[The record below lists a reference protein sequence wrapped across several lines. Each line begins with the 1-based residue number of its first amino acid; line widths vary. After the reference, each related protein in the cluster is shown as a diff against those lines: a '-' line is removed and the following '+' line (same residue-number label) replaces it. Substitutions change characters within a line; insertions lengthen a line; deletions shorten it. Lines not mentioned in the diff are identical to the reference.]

1 MLCSTIHRKVEI
13 MLIDARS
20 VAAAAE
26 FSCDLCVVGAGPAGI
41 AIAHRLRNS
50 GLSVILLESGGFNLE
65 LPTQKLYRGE
75 IRGDDYFRLD
85 ACRWRLFGGSS
96 NRWGGWCRPLEAV
109 DFTRRE
115 WLPYSGWPIDAEALQ
130 SYHADAARLFELPN
144 ARFDLAAWRDRLPEP
159 MALESSNFENTVFQH
174 SPETNFGDSCRLEIR
189 NADNITAMLHAN
201 LVSIHLDSGSDRVG
215 LLRVAA
221 LRRGA
226 FTIRPRAVV
235 LAAGGIENARLLL
248 ASQSDRPGGLGNE
261 YDMVGR
267 FFMEHLH
274 VPAGHMIAA
283 AGSWSP
289 HYFAKAI
296 FSDVRLR
303 GVITPTAAA
312 QDRFRLLSTS
322 IAVEGARYS
331 FGTPFVGWP
340 PRLTFGPVR
349 RYRML
354 RNGRWKGVVELLK
367 RVAEVAQSVPKK
379 ARTWNAARF
388 ALSRAGP
395 LTGSER
401 IHSLYFR
408 SEQAPDPQNR
418 ILLSTRRDALGI
430 PETRLDWRAKPID
443 LAAITGWVRLLDRD
457 LRERSMGRV
466 IGPPEGWQRGIIGG
480 PHHMGSTRMSAD
492 PRHGVV
498 DAHCRVHSVANLY
511 VAGSSVF
518 ATSGYA
524 NPTFALVTLALRLA
538 DTLRN
543 RLSRL
548 NAPLQPRMMN
558 VPDSHRMAEAPA
570 VPVPDRSEPR

>member
-1 MLCSTIHRKVEI
+1 

-20 VAAAAE
+20 VAEAAE
-26 FSCDLCVVGAGPAGI
+26 FTCDLCVVGAGPAGI
-41 AIAHRLRNS
+41 AIVDRLRGS
-50 GLSVILLESGGFNLE
+50 SLSVILLESGGFDLE
-65 LPTQKLYRGE
+65 LPTQDLYRGE

-109 DFTRRE
+109 DFMRRE
-115 WLPYSGWPIDAEALQ
+115 WLPYSGWPIDAAALRP
-130 SYHADAARLFELPN
+130 YHADAARLFELPN

-159 MALESSNFENTVFQH
+159 MALEGSNFENTVFQH
-174 SPETNFGDSCRLEIR
+174 SPETNFGDTRRLEIR
-189 NADNITAMLHAN
+189 KAGNVTAILHAN
-201 LVSIHLDSGSDRVG
+201 LVSIHLDPGSERVG
-215 LLRVAA
+215 SLRVAA

-248 ASQSDRPGGLGNE
+248 ASRSDRPDGLGNE

-274 VPAGHMIAA
+274 VPAGHLIAA
-283 AGSWSP
+283 TDSWSQQ
-289 HYFAKAI
+289 YFAKTV

-303 GVITPTAAA
+303 GVITPTVDA
-312 QDRFRLLSTS
+312 QERFRLLSTS

-354 RNGRWKGVVELLK
+354 RAGRWKGVVEWLK
-367 RVAEVAQSVPKK
+367 HAAEYAQSVPKK
-379 ARTWNAARF
+379 VRTWNAARS
-388 ALSRAGP
+388 ARNRARP

-401 IHSLYFR
+401 IYSLYFR

-418 ILLSTRRDALGI
+418 VLLSTRRDALGI
-430 PETRLDWRAKPID
+430 PQTRLDWRVKPID
-443 LAAITGWVRLLDRD
+443 LAAITGWAEVLDRD
-457 LRERSMGRV
+457 LRKRSMGRV

-518 ATSGYA
+518 ATGGYA

-543 RLSRL
+543 RLH
-548 NAPLQPRMMN
+548 QG
-558 VPDSHRMAEAPA
+558 
-570 VPVPDRSEPR
+570 